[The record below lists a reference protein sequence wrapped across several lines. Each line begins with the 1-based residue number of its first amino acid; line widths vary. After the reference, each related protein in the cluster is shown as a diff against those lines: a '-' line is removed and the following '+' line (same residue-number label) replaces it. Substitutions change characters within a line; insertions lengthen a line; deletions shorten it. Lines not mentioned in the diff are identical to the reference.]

1 MLDLV
6 IIGGSAAGCNAA
18 IYAARRKLNF
28 AMITNNIGGEVAMSG
43 EVGNWL
49 GEVSING
56 FELAQKFA
64 AHVKSYDVQIE
75 EGWMV
80 EKITPTKKYHLITAK
95 NANGEEKNW
104 ETKTVIIATGIHPR
118 QLRVPGEKE
127 FDRKGVT
134 YCSVCDGPLYRGK
147 ITVTIGSGNSALES
161 ALMMA
166 SLAKKVYLLSKYTD
180 TPEHNGG
187 FPRGENV
194 LVDKLKSSPNVEIIY
209 GAETTEIKGDK
220 KVTGL
225 VYRDTAGQKQT
236 LAVDGIM
243 VHIGMVPNSQLV
255 DCEKDKI
262 GQIMVNARCET
273 SIPGVYAAGDV
284 TNIPYK
290 QIGVAAGQGIIAS
303 LSAIEYLNR
312 FKE

>member
-1 MLDLV
+1 
-6 IIGGSAAGCNAA
+6 
-18 IYAARRKLNF
+18 
-28 AMITNNIGGEVAMSG
+28 
-43 EVGNWL
+43 
-49 GEVSING
+49 
-56 FELAQKFA
+56 
-64 AHVKSYDVQIE
+64 KSYDVRIE
-75 EGWMV
+75 EGWRAD
-80 EKITPTKKYHLITAK
+80 KIAPAQKHHLITAK